1 MARILADLIVLEASQ
16 LRDIKLGETRAT
28 ELADDVQ
35 RVCDAATEDAQ
46 GSDFNDEPAK
56 FKAVL
61 SRLGGRKSRA

>member
-16 LRDIKLGETRAT
+16 LRDNKLGETRAT

-35 RVCDAATEDAQ
+35 RVCDAATEVAQ
-46 GSDFNDEPAK
+46 GSDFNVEPAK